1 MAKEYSPYPFRMPT
15 EIRETLDLK
24 AKDAGRSLQQE
35 MLKRIELTIHLE
47 GALRSKVSSID
58 ALHDFVFDMVV
69 ENKRLE
75 SQNNALTDNLSK
87 LQEQN
92 RLLAQSTRITDE
104 QRFDTVRRNLL
115 VIKESLEKAEK
126 ALPPII
132 EGPQDKHQPYNPN
145 KKPPDLER

>member
-1 MAKEYSPYPFRMPT
+1 MAKEYSPYPFRMPA
-15 EIRETLDLK
+15 EIRESLDHK
-24 AKDAGRSLQQE
+24 AKEAGRSLQQE

-47 GALRSKVSSID
+47 RALRSKVSSID

-69 ENKRLE
+69 ENKKLE
-75 SQNNALTDNLSK
+75 SQNNALADNLSK

-92 RLLAQSTRITDE
+92 RLLAQSAKVTDE

-115 VIKESLEKAEK
+115 IIKESLEKAEK

-132 EGPQDKHQPYNPN
+132 EGPQDRHLPYNPN
-145 KKPPDLER
+145 KEPT

>member
-1 MAKEYSPYPFRMPT
+1 MAKEYSPYPFRMPA
-15 EIRETLDLK
+15 EIREALDCK

-75 SQNNALTDNLSK
+75 SQNNALVDNLAK

-145 KKPPDLER
+145 KEPT